1 MINAGNVTVG
11 HVSGSH
17 QLRRVHD
24 EVVTFTVIGQCL
36 LESSAVCSDSEASVE
51 SCALSFSNLLVLI
64 TVVLQ
69 STGLQVRKRILDA
82 TIVVA
87 CGLVTAKGATLYT
100 GTTRTPQSVLGSLTG
115 PPFTAARPCQLRL

>member
-1 MINAGNVTVG
+1 MINECNVAVG

-51 SCALSFSNLLVLI
+51 NCALSFSNLLVLI

-69 STGLQVRKRILDA
+69 STGLQVAAEAYLGRDNRRGMRG
-82 TIVVA
+82 
-87 CGLVTAKGATLYT
+87 CGLVTAKGATLY
-100 GTTRTPQSVLGSLTG
+100 SGSKHLHC
-115 PPFTAARPCQLRL
+115 ARDI

>member
-1 MINAGNVTVG
+1 MINAGNVAVG

-51 SCALSFSNLLVLI
+51 NCALSFSNLLVLI

-87 CGLVTAKGATLYT
+87 CGLVTAKGATLY
-100 GTTRTPQSVLGSLTG
+100 GRLC
-115 PPFTAARPCQLRL
+115 PFWR

>member
-1 MINAGNVTVG
+1 MINECNVAVG

-51 SCALSFSNLLVLI
+51 NCALTPSLPRE
-64 TVVLQ
+64 TV
-69 STGLQVRKRILDA
+69 RA
-82 TIVVA
+82 TV
-87 CGLVTAKGATLYT
+87 
-100 GTTRTPQSVLGSLTG
+100 GTVRTPSGRRERPRGRTDPCLGSPG
-115 PPFTAARPCQLRL
+115 PPE